1 VMGKHPREVYMGER
15 GDGRWDAEVHK
26 PTQRNFYNKSL
37 ERALGILSIF
47 SYDQQEYTLS
57 EIARAQGLP
66 KSTAFRL
73 VSTLVDFDFLKYDPV
88 SRCYS
93 LGLKLIGLGLVGQKS
108 LSLRKVAFPHMSEL
122 QASLGKTVFLGVLW
136 DDELVYIDR
145 KDDPR
150 DIIRFGSE
158 PGRRRHPY
166 FGMLGQLL
174 MAYLPNHEV
183 NRLLTKSP
191 LTPLTKRSITD
202 QARFTKRLAAIRKQD
217 FIFEQDEAFDGISG
231 VAAPVRNASG
241 AVVAGIGVGFIS
253 SAQDTESV
261 REIIQGVRSTAL
273 AVSESLGYHA
283 TP

>member
-1 VMGKHPREVYMGER
+1 MNDRLDK
-15 GDGRWDAEVHK
+15 D
-26 PTQRNFYNKSL
+26 TQRATNRNFYNKSL

-47 SYDQQEYTLS
+47 SFDQQEYMLS
-57 EIARAQGLP
+57 EIARLQELP
-66 KSTAFRL
+66 KSTTFRL
-73 VSTLVDFDFLKYDPV
+73 VSTLVDFDFLKYDPT

-174 MAYLPNHEV
+174 LAYLPDLEV
-183 NRLLTKSP
+183 NRLLTKYP
-191 LTPLTKRSITD
+191 LTALTKRSITD
-202 QARFTKRLAAIRKQD
+202 RATFKKRLATIREQD
-217 FIFEQDEAFDGISG
+217 FIFEQEEAFDGISG

-241 AVVAGIGVGFIS
+241 IVVAGMGVGFIS
-253 SAQDTESV
+253 SVQGSEGV
-261 REIIQGVRSTAL
+261 GEIIKGVCETAR
-273 AVSESLGYHA
+273 AVSESLGYQ
-283 TP
+283 PKP